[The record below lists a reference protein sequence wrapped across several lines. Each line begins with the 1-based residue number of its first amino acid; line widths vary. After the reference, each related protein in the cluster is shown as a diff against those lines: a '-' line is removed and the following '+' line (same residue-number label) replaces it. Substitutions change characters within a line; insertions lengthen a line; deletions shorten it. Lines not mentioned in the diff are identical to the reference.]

1 MPTGTPRRRSIPLR
15 GGISPR
21 KRGRNTMPN
30 ATPTTPAGT
39 LTMRSATPTTRSV
52 SARRGRRTGT
62 GRTATTDT
70 ATTNT
75 AKNTQKMPWTSRRR
89 KRRRISPMPPRM
101 RLPPRLRRG
110 RSRKR
115 RSAAAREAF
124 SAFLLHS
131 CCSRFLRRCLSAR
144 RRCETRITST
154 AFRGGARSFSA
165 ARTRTARAPTRS
177 SS

>member
-15 GGISPR
+15 DGISPR

-89 KRRRISPMPPRM
+89 KRRISPMPPRM

-124 SAFLLHS
+124 SAFLLRS